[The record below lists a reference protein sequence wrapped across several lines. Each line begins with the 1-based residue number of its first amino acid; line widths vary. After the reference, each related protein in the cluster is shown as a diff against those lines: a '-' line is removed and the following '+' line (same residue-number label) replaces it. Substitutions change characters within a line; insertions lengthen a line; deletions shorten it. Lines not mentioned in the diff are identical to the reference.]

1 MKARSVFLC
10 ALLALTMLTTVA
22 LPATEAFAR
31 ARVSSIRLGNH
42 PDNVTRVVMDL
53 SDNLTV
59 TSFAQAS
66 PDRIVLEAGDLD
78 WGDDA
83 AARRSFG
90 AIQGVRYDQGR
101 IVVDLKE
108 PALVKS
114 SFTIPPRD
122 GLGWRL
128 VVDVQKTSR
137 TAFLAVSTTQRS

>member
-137 TAFLAVSTTQRS
+137 TAFF